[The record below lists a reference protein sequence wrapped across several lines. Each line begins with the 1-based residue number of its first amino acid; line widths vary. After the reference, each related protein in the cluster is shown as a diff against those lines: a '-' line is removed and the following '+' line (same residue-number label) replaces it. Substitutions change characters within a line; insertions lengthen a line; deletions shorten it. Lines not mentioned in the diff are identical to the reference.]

1 MKTLKTGGNC
11 YFRYKDSSTKLQCEK
26 KNGKSQGNMIPPKN
40 YNNLPIDYF
49 KYMEV
54 WNLHNKKFKIAIL
67 EKLNKL

>member
-1 MKTLKTGGNC
+1 
-11 YFRYKDSSTKLQCEK
+11 
-26 KNGKSQGNMIPPKN
+26 MIPPKN